1 MKIAFIIND
10 HATEKWNYTTPAL
23 GFAAYKRGHD
33 VYFIGVG
40 ELSYAS
46 KGHLAVRSKSIEE
59 KKTFKSEETFFKALQ
74 KEELKTI
81 SSNDL
86 DVLFLRNNPADEIN
100 ERDWAYN
107 AAFIFGEI
115 AMRNGVIVLNHPS
128 SLAGAVNKMYFQHF
142 PEILR
147 PKTIITRDHK
157 EIKEFFKEQKQKMI
171 LKPLQG
177 SGGTNVFMMDKKNEH
192 NLSQTIDAICR
203 DGFVIAQ
210 EYLNEATEGDTR
222 LFIMNGE
229 PLQVNGQYAI
239 MQRVN
244 STGDIRSNIHAGGRP
259 QKAKMTDQI
268 MELAEIVRPKLV
280 QDGMFLVGIDI
291 VGSKLMEINVF
302 SPGGLNVMGQ
312 MYETDFATEVIK
324 SIEKKVYYKSM
335 YSDYLFNSRLAT
347 L

>member
-10 HATEKWNYTTPAL
+10 HNTEKWNYSTPAL
-23 GFAAYKRGHD
+23 GFAAYKRDHD
-33 VYFIGVG
+33 VFFIGVG

-46 KGHLAVRSKSIEE
+46 KGHLSVRC
-59 KKTFKSEETFFKALQ
+59 KTIKDKNFKSEKTFFEALQ
-74 KEELKTI
+74 KEEFTNL
-81 SSNDL
+81 SSKDL

-100 ERDWAYN
+100 ERNWAQN
-107 AAFIFGEI
+107 AAFVFGEI
-115 AMRNGVIVLNHPS
+115 AMNHGVIVLNHPN

-147 PKTIITRDHK
+147 PKTIITRDHN
-157 EIKEFFKEQKQKMI
+157 EIKEFFKEQKHKMI

-177 SGGTNVFMMDKKNEH
+177 SGGANVFLMDKKNEH

-210 EYLNEATEGDTR
+210 EYLTEATNGDTR
-222 LFIMNGE
+222 LFLMNGE
-229 PLQVNGQYAI
+229 PLQVNGQYAL

-244 STGDIRSNIHAGGRP
+244 ASGDIRSNIHAGGKP
-259 QKAKMTDQI
+259 HLVKMTDQI
-268 MELAEIVRPKLV
+268 MELADIVRPKLV

-312 MYETDFATEVIK
+312 MYDVDFATTVIE
-324 SIEKKVYYKSM
+324 SIERKVYYKSM
-335 YSDYLFNSRLAT
+335 YADYLFNSRLAT

>member
-10 HATEKWNYTTPAL
+10 HATEKPNYTTPAL
-23 GFAAYKRGHD
+23 GYAAYKRDHE
-33 VYFIGVG
+33 VYFIGIG
-40 ELSYAS
+40 ELAYAS
-46 KGHLAVRSKSIEE
+46 DGHLSARC
-59 KKTFKSEETFFKALQ
+59 KTITDKNFNTPETYFKAVQ
-74 KEELKTI
+74 QEPFTRITSE
-81 SSNDL
+81 DL
-86 DVLFLRNNPADEIN
+86 DVLFLRNNPSDEIN
-100 ERDWAYN
+100 ERDWAQN

-115 AMRNGVIVLNHPS
+115 AMRDGVLVLNHPS

-142 PEILR
+142 PEVLR
-147 PKTIITRDHK
+147 PATIITRDHE

-192 NLSQTIDAICR
+192 NLTQTIDAINR

-210 EYLNEATEGDTR
+210 EYLADAKNGDTR
-222 LFIMNGE
+222 LFLMNGE
-229 PLQVNGQYAI
+229 PLKVDGQYAM

-244 STGDIRSNIHAGGRP
+244 ASGDIRSNIHAGGKP
-259 QKAKMTDQI
+259 QKVKMSDTI
-268 MELAEIVRPKLV
+268 LELAEIVRPKLV

-291 VGSKLMEINVF
+291 VGDKLMEINVF
-302 SPGGLNVMGQ
+302 SPGGLNVMAK
-312 MYETDFATEVIK
+312 MYQVDFSAEVIK
-324 SIEKKVYYKSM
+324 SIEKKVHYNNL

>member
-10 HATEKWNYTTPAL
+10 HQTEKPNYTTPGL
-23 GFAAYKRGHD
+23 GYAAYKRGHD

-40 ELSYAS
+40 ELAYAS
-46 KGHLAVRSKSIEE
+46 KGHLSVRCKTVRD
-59 KKTFKSEETFFKALQ
+59 KKFNTQETFFKGVQ
-74 KEELKTI
+74 KEDFTRI
-81 SSNDL
+81 SSKDL

-100 ERDWAYN
+100 ERHWAQN

-115 AMRNGVIVLNHPS
+115 AMTNGVIVLNHPN

-147 PKTIITRDHK
+147 PKTIISRDHD
-157 EIKEFFKEQKQKMI
+157 EIKAFFKSQKQKMI
-171 LKPLQG
+171 MKPLQG
-177 SGGTNVFMMDKKNEH
+177 SGGTNVFMMDKQNEH

-210 EYLNEATEGDTR
+210 EYLTEATKGDTR
-222 LFIMNGE
+222 LFLMNGE
-229 PLQVNGQYAI
+229 PLQVNGKYAM

-244 STGDIRSNIHAGGRP
+244 ASGDIRSNIHAGGKP
-259 QKAKMTDQI
+259 ELVKMTDQI
-268 MELAEIVRPKLV
+268 MELADIVKPKLV

-291 VGSKLMEINVF
+291 VGDKLMEINVF

-312 MYETDFATEVIK
+312 MYDVDFNTPVIEA
-324 SIEKKVYYKSM
+324 IEKKVYYKSM
-335 YSDYLFNSRLAT
+335 YNDYLFNSRLAT

>member
-1 MKIAFIIND
+1 MKIGFIIND

-23 GFAAYKRGHD
+23 GYAAYKRGHE
-33 VYFIGVG
+33 VFFIGVG

-46 KGHLAVRSKSIEE
+46 KGHLSVRCKTITER
-59 KKTFKSEETFFKALQ
+59 TFKGEETYFKAVQ
-74 KEELKTI
+74 NEEFVNL
-81 SSNDL
+81 SSKDL

-115 AMRNGVIVLNHPS
+115 AMSNGVLVLNHPS

-147 PKTIITRDHK
+147 PKTIITRDHD

-210 EYLNEATEGDTR
+210 EYLTEATGGDTR
-222 LFIMNGE
+222 LFLMNGE
-229 PLQVNGQYAI
+229 PLQVDGQYAL

-244 STGDIRSNIHAGGRP
+244 SSGDIRSNIHAGGKP
-259 QKAKMTDQI
+259 EKVKMTDQI
-268 MELAEIVRPKLV
+268 MELADIVRPKLV

-312 MYETDFATEVIK
+312 MYDADFATPVIE
-324 SIEKKVYYKSM
+324 SIERKVYYRSM
-335 YSDYLFNSRLAT
+335 YGDYLYNSRLAT

>member
-10 HATEKWNYTTPAL
+10 HKTEKANYTTPAL
-23 GFAAYKRGHD
+23 GYAAYKRGHD

-46 KGHLAVRSKSIEE
+46 KGHLSVRSKTISG
-59 KKTFKSEETFFKALQ
+59 KKFNSQETYFNALQ
-74 KEELKTI
+74 KEDFSTI
-81 SSNDL
+81 TSEEL

-100 ERDWAYN
+100 ERDWAQN

-115 AMRNGVIVLNHPS
+115 AMNNGVIVLNHPK

-147 PKTIITRDHK
+147 PKTIISRDHQ
-157 EIKEFFKEQKQKMI
+157 EIKDFFKKQKQKMI

-192 NLSQTIDAICR
+192 NLTQTIDAIAR

-210 EYLNEATEGDTR
+210 EYLKEASKGDTR
-222 LFIMNGE
+222 LFLMNGK
-229 PLQVNGQYAI
+229 PLKVNGKYAI
-239 MQRVN
+239 MQRIN
-244 STGDIRSNIHAGGRP
+244 ASNDIRSNIHAGGKP
-259 QKAKMTDQI
+259 ATVKMTDQI
-268 MELAEIVRPKLV
+268 MELADIVRPKLV

-291 VGSKLMEINVF
+291 VGDKLMEINVF
-302 SPGGLNVMGQ
+302 SPGGINVISQ
-312 MYETDFATEVIK
+312 MYDEDFATPIIK
-324 SIEKKVYYKSM
+324 AIEKKVYYKSM
-335 YSDYLFNSRLAT
+335 YSNYLFNSRLAT

>member
-10 HATEKWNYTTPAL
+10 HTTENFNYTTPLL
-23 GFAAYKRGHD
+23 GYTAYKRGHE
-33 VYFIGVG
+33 VFFIGVG

-46 KGHLAVRSKSIEE
+46 KGHLSVRSKTI
-59 KKTFKSEETFFKALQ
+59 KDRNFKSVEMYFKAVQ
-74 KEELKTI
+74 KEKFSTV
-81 SSNDL
+81 SSEDL

-100 ERDWAYN
+100 ERDWAQN

-115 AMRNGVIVLNHPS
+115 AMRNDVLVLNHPN

-147 PKTIITRDHK
+147 PKTVITRDH
-157 EIKEFFKEQKQKMI
+157 EEVQHFFESQKRKMI

-177 SGGTNVFMMDKKNEH
+177 SGGTNVFMMDKQNEH

-210 EYLNEATEGDTR
+210 EYLSEAKNGDTR
-222 LFIMNGE
+222 LFLMNGE
-229 PLQVNGQYAI
+229 PLKVNGQYAM

-244 STGDIRSNIHAGGRP
+244 KSGDIRSNIHAGGKP

-268 MELAEIVRPKLV
+268 MELADIVRPKLV

-291 VGSKLMEINVF
+291 VGDKLMEINVF

-312 MYETDFATEVIK
+312 MYDCDFATPVIE
-324 SIEKKVYYKSM
+324 SIEKKVHYKEM
-335 YSDYLFNSRLAT
+335 YNSYLFNSRLAT

>member
-10 HATEKWNYTTPAL
+10 HNTEKPNYTTPGL
-23 GFAAYKRGHD
+23 GYAAYKRGHD

-46 KGHLAVRSKSIEE
+46 KGHLSVRC
-59 KKTFKSEETFFKALQ
+59 KTVTGKNFNTQETFFKAVQ
-74 KEELKTI
+74 KEEFSKVT
-81 SSNDL
+81 SEEL
-86 DVLFLRNNPADEIN
+86 DVLFLRNNPSDEIN
-100 ERDWAYN
+100 ERDWAQN

-115 AMRNGVIVLNHPS
+115 AMRNGVIVLNHPN

-147 PKTIITRDHK
+147 PKTVISRDHN
-157 EIKEFFKEQKQKMI
+157 EIKAFFEEQKQKMI

-177 SGGTNVFMMDKKNEH
+177 SGGANVFMMDKKNAH

-210 EYLNEATEGDTR
+210 EYLPDAKNGDTR
-222 LFIMNGE
+222 LFLVNGE
-229 PLQVNGQYAI
+229 PLEVKGQYA
-239 MQRVN
+239 MMKRVN
-244 STGDIRSNIHAGGRP
+244 AKGEIRSNIHAGGKP
-259 QKAKMTDQI
+259 TKAVMTDEI
-268 MELAEIVRPKLV
+268 MELADIVRPKLV
-280 QDGMFLVGIDI
+280 QDGMFMVGIDI
-291 VGSKLMEINVF
+291 VGNKLMEINVF

-312 MYETDFATEVIK
+312 MYGVDFSSKVIEA
-324 SIEKKVYYKSM
+324 IEKKVDYKKM
-335 YSDYLFNSRLAT
+335 YPDYLYNSRLAT